1 MGVTKSCQSYT
12 NEAEGKI
19 KENIK
24 KKNTFVRFFE
34 SKEQNANDNTKAIN
48 SMLGR
53 LAILQNYSPTM
64 SSLPGSNQ
72 RSRFIASKSIGAMLP
87 TRYSVVKP

>member
-1 MGVTKSCQSYT
+1 MSQNRHQSYT

-24 KKNTFVRFFE
+24 KKKILLYDFFKIKE
-34 SKEQNANDNTKAIN
+34 EQNANNNTKAIN

-53 LAILQNYSPTM
+53 FGYS
-64 SSLPGSNQ
+64 L
-72 RSRFIASKSIGAMLP
+72 
-87 TRYSVVKP
+87 

>member
-1 MGVTKSCQSYT
+1 MSQNRHQSYT

-24 KKNTFVRFFE
+24 KKKILLYDFFKIKE
-34 SKEQNANDNTKAIN
+34 EQNANNKELLFNNTKAIN

-53 LAILQNYSPTM
+53 FGYS
-64 SSLPGSNQ
+64 L
-72 RSRFIASKSIGAMLP
+72 
-87 TRYSVVKP
+87 